1 MLEFREASC
10 FQMSLSTMKM
20 QVRVRECPKRQTETA
35 RRLNNSAKPNQ
46 NEEVEKLRKLD
57 SESKVK
63 ITDKF
68 LMALIDDQCVAHV
81 SSEVHRTNL
90 YSGEIRR

>member
-1 MLEFREASC
+1 
-10 FQMSLSTMKM
+10 M
-20 QVRVRECPKRQTETA
+20 QVRVRECPKRQTEIS
-35 RRLNNSAKPNQ
+35 RLLINSAKTNQ
-46 NEEVEKLRKLD
+46 SEEVEKLRKLD

-68 LMALIDDQCVAHV
+68 LMALIDGQCVAHV

-90 YSGEIRR
+90 YSCEIQR